1 MNKAIFID
9 KDGTLIP
16 DIPYNIDPELI
27 KVDQSIKSAL
37 RQAKEIG
44 YMLILVSNQSGIAR
58 GYFTERDLIPA
69 LEKIQRELKVE
80 DVQLDDVFFCPHH
93 PKGIIKEYAV
103 ECDCRKPMPG
113 MIVNAALKHN
123 IDLKKSWMVG
133 DILNDVEAGTRAGCK
148 TILVDNG
155 NETEWIKSE
164 FRTPSK
170 VVSSLTE
177 AVDFILEKSDYES
190 T

>member
-1 MNKAIFID
+1 MNRAIFID

-27 KVDQSIKSAL
+27 SVDRTIRSSLKH
-37 RQAKEIG
+37 AKQNG

-58 GYFTERDLIPA
+58 GYFTPQDLIPVA
-69 LEKIQRELKVE
+69 EKIQGELKVE
-80 DVQLDDVFFCPHH
+80 DVQLDDMFFCPHH
-93 PKGIIKEYAV
+93 PKGIIKEYAI

-113 MIVNAALKHN
+113 MIINAASKHN
-123 IDLKKSWMVG
+123 IDLKQSWMIG

-164 FRTPSK
+164 LRNPFK
-170 VVSSLTE
+170 VVSSLPE
-177 AVDFILEKSDYES
+177 AVEFILEE